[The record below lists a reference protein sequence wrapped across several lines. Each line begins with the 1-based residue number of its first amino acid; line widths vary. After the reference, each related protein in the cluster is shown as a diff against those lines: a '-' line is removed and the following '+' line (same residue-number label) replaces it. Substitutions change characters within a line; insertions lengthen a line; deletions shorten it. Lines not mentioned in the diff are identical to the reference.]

1 MCVCLSAAEYKTCST
16 DCAEETC
23 LQIQCE
29 GNLLKMDS
37 AVPNGCSNVCD
48 VATDLC
54 QQAVLFMKLFDKKE
68 ARMRDLLSEILQTGI
83 HVRKWNTKS
92 KWSIYTGLVSAA
104 VTVGAGVAI
113 PFAGGIGF
121 AITAALTSV
130 CAAGAV
136 FGFKIKQF
144 RTEEESLKRI
154 KQFLKIVNRLEHELE
169 EVMRLCKKF
178 QRGAEKDETQN
189 VTSLKNNLV
198 KVFESNE
205 KLRAADGVKELTAR
219 CQTVFSE
226 FEKMRKQL
234 EEFRGGTE
242 SAGLP
247 ENPALDSADEKLV
260 TDAGNTETELENS
273 SESSSLIPQKDD
285 KVVKQPED

>member
-1 MCVCLSAAEYKTCST
+1 
-16 DCAEETC
+16 
-23 LQIQCE
+23 
-29 GNLLKMDS
+29 MDS
-37 AVPNGCSNVCD
+37 AVPNGCSDEKRPQVSD
-48 VATDLC
+48 VATDFC
-54 QQAVLFMKLFDKKE
+54 HQAVLFMKLFDKKE
-68 ARMRDLLSEILQTGI
+68 ARMRDLLSEILEIGI
-83 HVRKWNTKS
+83 YVRKFDTKS
-92 KWSIYTGLVSAA
+92 KWSLYTGLVSAA
-104 VTVGAGVAI
+104 VAVGAGIAI

-154 KQFLKIVNRLEHELE
+154 RQFLKIVNRLEHELE

-178 QRGAEKDETQN
+178 QRGAERDEKQN

-205 KLRAADGVKELTAR
+205 KLRAADGVKELTAQ

-242 SAGLP
+242 SAALP
-247 ENPALDSADEKLV
+247 ENPGLDSDNEKPV
-260 TDAGNTETELENS
+260 TELENS
-273 SESSSLIPQKDD
+273 SESSSLIQQKDD
-285 KVVKQPED
+285 KEVKQTQD